1 MPNPRRVLLPG
12 MFVTLRLTEGE
23 LEHAFVLPQ
32 AALSRDAQG
41 AYVMVVGADGK
52 VQQRRVESH
61 GMTRSDW
68 ILTGDLADGDQVI
81 VAGLQKVKPGAVAT
95 VASDAPVPNS
105 AAESGTKPTGSPI
118 GESVAEP
125 ADSSATAPAA
135 APATTTGGQG

>member
-1 MPNPRRVLLPG
+1 

-23 LEHAFVLPQ
+23 LEDAFLLPQ
-32 AALSRDAQG
+32 AVLSRDAQG
-41 AYVMVVGADGK
+41 AFVMVVGADGK

-95 VASDAPVPNS
+95 VAPEAPVSEP
-105 AAESGTKPTGSPI
+105 APEPAPEPI
-118 GESVAEP
+118 NAPLAEP
-125 ADSSATAPAA
+125 ATAPTGTQ
-135 APATTTGGQG
+135 TTTAGDKG